1 MERARQT
8 RAARA
13 RRRWLGPALGLG
25 AAGACASLLV
35 ASCSLG
41 LDESLIG
48 REPDASA
55 AETSTADTAQPDARD
70 AAPPPLNPE
79 GGVCEKDEDCKGT
92 AGCVTARCDKPRKAC
107 VFHVCRQT
115 ACNSSACDVPAS
127 TCAAP
132 KPYKYKAAQ
141 FPVGAPI
148 GCGGVLGRCFAAV
161 YPFVFVGTGNGVVAF
176 AGADPQSVAPLA
188 VPVTGLGFV
197 PVQIVASGSR
207 VYFLGTAQGV
217 GTSSRVPL
225 AWADVPPDPFAP
237 SIPVTTVLASY
248 NRPAGE
254 PLVLFPR
261 ANDTALLVD
270 LAPAASFASV
280 ALEPPLAEPLAL
292 TATPIT
298 FTAGSNP
305 VGVSGTRLVLGQIT
319 AAGVAQFALVS
330 NAGSTTPTTAPDVQ
344 IPTATPAAGPTYF
357 AASADGAL
365 IWSYVSPTAA
375 PPAPQT
381 VRAAKSYF
389 LLADGAA
396 ATFDPA
402 AGLDIEVFGAAP
414 PGTNAAGAVAMLDSK
429 TAMVL
434 TAIPANPAQTN
445 VGFVT
450 RTPLSL
456 VKNAD
461 NQPRRSPIPLPVTQ
475 LAAAGSN
482 GIGYVLAV
490 DPASPTTPTI
500 HVFDPA
506 CAP

>member
-1 MERARQT
+1 MARSAKPQRRWF
-8 RAARA
+8 RAAA
-13 RRRWLGPALGLG
+13 GLG
-25 AAGACASLLV
+25 GAGAATSLLV

-48 REPDASA
+48 REQDASA
-55 AETSTADTAQPDARD
+55 AETSLTDTALPDARD
-70 AAPPPLNPE
+70 AAPPPINPE

-92 AGCVTARCDKPRKAC
+92 AGCVTARCDLPRKAC

-115 ACNSSACDVPAS
+115 ACNSSACDVAAS

-132 KPYKYKAAQ
+132 KPYKYRATQ

-176 AGADPQSVAPLA
+176 ATNDPQNAAPLSI
-188 VPVTGLGFV
+188 PVTGLGFV

-217 GTSSRVPL
+217 GTTSRVPI
-225 AWADVPPDPFAP
+225 AWADVPPDPFAEA
-237 SIPVTTVLASY
+237 IPVTTVLASY

-254 PLVLFPR
+254 PLVLYPR

-280 ALEPPLAEPLAL
+280 ALEPPLAEPLGL
-292 TATPIT
+292 TATPVT

-319 AAGVAQFALVS
+319 ATGAAQFALVS
-330 NAGSTTPTTAPDVQ
+330 GAGSTTPTTAPDVP
-344 IPTATPAAGPTYF
+344 IPTATPAAGPMYF

-365 IWSYVSPTAA
+365 FWSYVSPTAA

-381 VRAAKSYF
+381 VRAAKAYF
-389 LLADGAA
+389 LLPDGAGS
-396 ATFDPA
+396 FDPA

-414 PGTNAAGAVAMLDSK
+414 PGTNAAGAVAMLDAK

-450 RTPLSL
+450 RMPLSL

-461 NQPRRSPIPLPVTQ
+461 NQPRRAPIALPVTQ

-482 GIGYVLAV
+482 GLGYVLAV
-490 DPASPTTPTI
+490 DPAAPATPTV